1 MLLAKDIMT
10 AAPVTVTPET
20 GIAEAA
26 RIMIQRKFNGLPVV
40 DGKGTLVGVICQ
52 SDLIAQHKKLNLPTL
67 FTVLDGFIPL
77 RSMSDLDEEMRKI
90 SATNVG
96 QAMTPDPVTVGPET
110 PIDEV
115 ASLMV
120 DSKYHTLPVVDAGS
134 LVGVIGKEDVLRTLA
149 GA

>member
-1 MLLAKDIMT
+1 MLLARNIMT

-26 RIMIQRKFNGLPVV
+26 RIMVQRKFNGLPVL
-40 DGKGTLVGVICQ
+40 DGQGVLVGVICQ
-52 SDLIAQHKKLNLPTL
+52 SDLIAQHKNLKLPTL

-77 RSMSDLDEEMRKI
+77 RSMADLDEEMRKI
-90 SATNVG
+90 AAINVG
-96 QAMTPDPVTVGPET
+96 QAMTPNPVTVGPET

-115 ASLMV
+115 AGLMV
-120 DSKYHTLPVVDAGS
+120 DSKYHTLPVLDAGR

>member
-1 MLLAKDIMT
+1 MLLAQDIMT

-26 RIMIQRKFNGLPVV
+26 RIMIQRKFNGLPVE
-40 DGKGTLVGVICQ
+40 

-96 QAMTPDPVTVGPET
+96 QAMTPDPVTVGPQT

-120 DSKYHTLPVVDAGS
+120 DSKYHTLPVVDAGR